1 MKTRFKLLAIASG
14 MLILTSCTSGIVGQ
28 ASYIGSQHEMSSET
42 QNFIIGMRFSMDDIK
57 TTRVNDFMVA
67 NVILRNKWPFSQDI
81 QYRASWFDE
90 SGLEIE
96 PERAVWNKLVL
107 TGKSERTVQLTAPTT
122 TAVKVTITV
131 RD

>member
-1 MKTRFKLLAIASG
+1 MINSFKTLSLASVLFVLA
-14 MLILTSCTSGIVGQ
+14 SCTSGIVGQ

-42 QNFIIGMRFSMDDIK
+42 QNFIIGMRIAMDDIK
-57 TTRVNDFMVA
+57 TTRVNDFLVA
-67 NVILRNKWPFSQDI
+67 NMVLRNKWPFSQDV

-107 TGKSERTVQLTAPTT
+107 TGKSERTVKLTAPTT

>member
-1 MKTRFKLLAIASG
+1 MLKFFRTLSLATAL
-14 MLILTSCTSGIVGQ
+14 LILASCTSGIVGQ

-42 QNFIIGMRFSMDDIK
+42 QNFIIGMRIAMDDIK
-57 TTRVNDFMVA
+57 TTRENDFMVA
-67 NVILRNKWPFSQDI
+67 NMVLRNKWPFSQDV
-81 QYRASWFDE
+81 QYRASWFDA

-107 TGKSERTVQLTAPTT
+107 TGKSERTVKLTAPTT
-122 TAVKVTITV
+122 SAVKVTITV